1 MKKTYL
7 VIVTVVFAL
16 LGLAITLAPEVY
28 LAAFGAN
35 VDSIAALNAVG
46 GFGGLYLG
54 FAAWLLVS
62 TRRVDRHDAAVK
74 AVIAVMGGLVFARL
88 AGMATLGLPPPRLIA
103 AAVLELF
110 LGVWGIL
117 LSLHKVGK
125 AKDGQTD

>member
-7 VIVTVVFAL
+7 VIVAIVFAL
-16 LGLAITLAPEVY
+16 LGLAITFAQEAY
-28 LAAFGAN
+28 LAAFGAK
-35 VDSIAALNAVG
+35 VDGIAALNAVG

-62 TRRVDRHDAAVK
+62 IRRVDRHDAVVK
-74 AVIAVMGGLVFARL
+74 AVIAVMGGLVFARV

-103 AAVLELF
+103 AAGLELF